1 MCIGP
6 GEWASIESGK
16 RRVLKLCVGLPIFCT
31 MKLIRLIYA
40 SAARTEMSYAEL
52 TNILRTAEAH
62 NGQQGI
68 TGILCYGGGMFLQ
81 ALEGERAVVNALYNR
96 IIADPRHD
104 QCEIL
109 RYGRIATR
117 RYDQWKMKFV
127 GIDDP
132 ATAHRR
138 DLVLRHSGTADF
150 TPLRMT
156 GGQASALLYDLS
168 HEFRIA
174 A

>member
-6 GEWASIESGK
+6 GEWASAQRGNGG
-16 RRVLKLCVGLPIFCT
+16 RLKLCVEVPIIHN

-96 IIADPRHD
+96 IIADPRHE

-138 DLVLRHSGTADF
+138 ELVLRHSGTSNF
-150 TPLRMT
+150 TPLEMT

>member
-1 MCIGP
+1 
-6 GEWASIESGK
+6 
-16 RRVLKLCVGLPIFCT
+16 

-52 TNILRTAEAH
+52 TTILRTAEAH

-68 TGILCYGGGMFLQ
+68 SGILCYGNGMFLQ
-81 ALEGERAVVNALYNR
+81 ALEGEREVVNALYNR
-96 IIADPRHD
+96 IVCDPRHD
-104 QCEIL
+104 SCTIL

-117 RYDQWKMKFV
+117 RFEQWKMKFV
-127 GIDDP
+127 GLDDE

-138 DLVLRHSGTADF
+138 GLVLRHSGTSQF
-150 TPLRMT
+150 TPLQMT
-156 GGQASALLYDLS
+156 GTQASALLFDLA
-168 HEFRIA
+168 HEFRVA